1 MKRGILISMAALAAA
16 GWFLYS
22 NNAAGG
28 PVEATVNRVI
38 DGDTITVNGTIQG
51 KAYTD
56 KKVRVMFIDTPE
68 VRSNSHGGAMPEGRR
83 ATALLRRHLKP
94 GHGVTL
100 VNPGGT
106 IGFDRY
112 GRLLAIVLFNDTS
125 IEELMIRS
133 GYSVLWR
140 KYGSPPEP
148 YLSRWLDAEEEARR
162 EKRGCWE
169 SSPKWMRDKRNERT
183 APNY

>member
-1 MKRGILISMAALAAA
+1 MKRGILVTMAAVIAA

-28 PVEATVNRVI
+28 PVEATVNRVV
-38 DGDTITVNGTIQG
+38 DGDTITVNGTIRG
-51 KAYTD
+51 NDYTD

-68 VRSNSHGGAMPEGRR
+68 VHDNSHGKAIPEGRH
-83 ATALLRRHLKP
+83 ATTLLKKHLKP
-94 GHGVTL
+94 GDRVTL
-100 VNPGGT
+100 VHPEGS

-112 GRLLAIVLFNDTS
+112 GRLLAMVLFNETS

-148 YLSRWLDAEEEARR
+148 YLSNWLAAEEEARQ
-162 EKRGCWE
+162 EERGCWG
-169 SSPKWMRDKRNERT
+169 SCPKWMRDKRNERT
-183 APNY
+183 APKY

>member
-1 MKRGILISMAALAAA
+1 MKRGILLSMAALVAA
-16 GWFLYS
+16 GWLLYS
-22 NNAAGG
+22 NSSLG

-51 KAYTD
+51 TPYTD

-68 VRSNSHGGAMPEGRR
+68 VRNNRHDMAMPEGQS
-83 ATALLRRHLKP
+83 ATALLKKHLKP
-94 GHGVTL
+94 GHRVTL

-106 IGFDRY
+106 IGLDRY

-133 GYSVLWR
+133 GYSVLWL

-148 YLSRWLDAEEEARR
+148 YLSTWLDAEEEARR
-162 EKRGCWE
+162 EKRGCWG
-169 SSPKWMRDKRNERT
+169 SSPKWMRDKHSERT
-183 APNY
+183 APN